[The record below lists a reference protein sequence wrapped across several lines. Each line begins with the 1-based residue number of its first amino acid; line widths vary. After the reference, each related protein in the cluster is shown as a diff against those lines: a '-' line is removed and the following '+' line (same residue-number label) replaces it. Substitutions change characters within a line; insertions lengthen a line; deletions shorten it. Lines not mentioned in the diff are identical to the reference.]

1 MPQPTGAKMVVKLPQ
16 LPLTLRSR
24 TNPEPKPKDKT
35 VNGRMKQYRQKMK
48 ENHEK
53 YEAMKDKKVEQNRK
67 YTESIKQ
74 KRSCDQEF
82 DDKMKKQQL
91 KWQKKCRLK
100 QKNAKRNKDNANS
113 TNGANKKTPEQIQA
127 PSVIDVSLKRATTQK
142 RAEHLRNYYKSS
154 PKSWGVTLAHV
165 VDNATPKT
173 KANFIER
180 CKSVSATSSQ
190 HPEDQLAI
198 VETFFPSTVGRPTK
212 EQSIVRKALFTVP
225 QVAAQA
231 PKSAK
236 KSQHK
241 TKSSSLH
248 ISKPQLEHQAW
259 RRKVQAFYERD
270 DVSRVMP
277 ISVL

>member
-1 MPQPTGAKMVVKLPQ
+1 M
-16 LPLTLRSR
+16 
-24 TNPEPKPKDKT
+24 
-35 VNGRMKQYRQKMK
+35 
-48 ENHEK
+48 
-53 YEAMKDKKVEQNRK
+53 
-67 YTESIKQ
+67 
-74 KRSCDQEF
+74 
-82 DDKMKKQQL
+82 
-91 KWQKKCRLK
+91 
-100 QKNAKRNKDNANS
+100 
-113 TNGANKKTPEQIQA
+113 
-127 PSVIDVSLKRATTQK
+127 
-142 RAEHLRNYYKSS
+142 
-154 PKSWGVTLAHV
+154 AHV

-190 HPEDQLAI
+190 HPEDQSAI

-231 PKSAK
+231 PKSAE
-236 KSQHK
+236 KSQRK

-248 ISKPQLEHQAW
+248 ISKPQQEHQAW

-277 ISVL
+277 NKRDVVTVDGDKVAKCHLLQTKRQIFNIFKMEYPEYLFQYTTFIKAMPKHVCA